1 MLKVG
6 IWEREEKIMLL
17 FLCLGCFSYVF
28 CVMCWL
34 CIWLMEVENLLI
46 VGWFVCWM
54 VGEDVYY
61 VVLCYVMVFYDFLL
75 GVCMVYE
82 NRIIEG

>member
-1 MLKVG
+1 ML
-6 IWEREEKIMLL
+6 
-17 FLCLGCFSYVF
+17 
-28 CVMCWL
+28 CV
-34 CIWLMEVENLLI
+34 LMEVENLLI